1 MRRFFL
7 GWFIIMVLSLGVVA
21 TIGAAQTA
29 APTGVKGAAA
39 APALDELE
47 QAWLQNVVLAQ
58 QLANTQCQALDSVKQ
73 FTTVRN
79 DVTAKVEA
87 KRPGFTMDWTT
98 GKLVAKAAK

>member
-7 GWFIIMVLSLGVVA
+7 LWSIVCLSFCVVA
-21 TIGAAQTA
+21 TIVAAQSA
-29 APTGVKGAAA
+29 APVGVKGATV
-39 APALDELE
+39 PALDELE
-47 QAWLQNVVLAQ
+47 KAWLQNVILAQ

-87 KRPGFTMDWTT
+87 KRPGFTMDWQT
-98 GKLVAKAAK
+98 GLLVAKAAK